1 MALTFSYPDYSDHP
15 DFDNHEKILKAED
28 PDIGFKCFIAL
39 HNTKFGPARGGCR
52 YWSNY
57 KNEDAALKDALRLSR
72 GMTFKNTLANLP
84 HGGGKT
90 VIMGVP
96 GTTKPTREIMLA
108 LGHTLNELD
117 GAYET
122 GEDVGTSSADF
133 QTAFEVTR
141 HVRVRSM
148 EQENDPNIGGGD
160 PSPYTG
166 YGIYSG
172 IRAAVKHK
180 LGKDSLE
187 GVKFAIKG
195 LGHVSQPMCELLHK
209 DGATLYVADLDNAKV
224 QKAVREWGATAV
236 SPDEIMAQ
244 DVDVYCPCALG
255 GDIND
260 ESLKTIKAS
269 IIAGAANN
277 QLVTPEHAQILHER
291 GILYAPDYA
300 INAGGV
306 INVVLTG
313 LPKDDVMKRVG
324 GIYDTLMSIFT
335 RSEAENRNTSVVADT
350 IVFERLADAKTGDDF
365 YPRTQAAAE

>member
-1 MALTFSYPDYSDHP
+1 MALTFSYPDFSDHP
-15 DFDNHEKILKAED
+15 DFDSHEKVLKAED

-39 HNTKFGPARGGCR
+39 HNTQLGPARGGCR
-52 YWSNY
+52 YWPNY
-57 KNEDAALKDALRLSR
+57 ENEDAAIRDALRLSR

-108 LGHTLNELD
+108 LGHALNEL
-117 GAYET
+117 GGIYET
-122 GEDVGTSSADF
+122 GEDVGTSAEDF
-133 QTAFEVTR
+133 QIAFEVTKN
-141 HVRVRSM
+141 VRVRSM
-148 EQENDPNIGGGD
+148 EQENNPNIAGGD
-160 PSPYTG
+160 PSPYTS
-166 YGIYSG
+166 YGIYCG
-172 IRAAVKHK
+172 IKAAVKNQ
-180 LGKDSLE
+180 LDRDDLNGIS
-187 GVKFAIKG
+187 FAVKG
-195 LGHVSQPMCELLHK
+195 LGHVSYPLCEMLHK
-209 DGATLYVADLDNAKV
+209 DGAILFVADLDEAKV
-224 QKAVREWGATAV
+224 QNAVRDFGATAV
-236 SPDEIMAQ
+236 SPLDIIKQ

-260 ESLKTIKAS
+260 HTIDTLKAS

-277 QLVTPEHAQILHER
+277 QLAKPEHAQTLHER

-324 GIYDTLMSIFT
+324 RIYDTLLEIFQ
-335 RSEAENRNTSVVADT
+335 RSKAENRNTAVVADT
-350 IVFERLADAKTGDDF
+350 IVFERLAKAQDHSSDNF
-365 YPRTQAAAE
+365 EVAAQ